1 MKNEAKIIGTIL
13 GIVLFI
19 VLVAGAT
26 YAYLLLKSETDLTTG
41 TGKFSIDYK
50 IVQDIT
56 ATNLSPST
64 NKSGGLIGK
73 VQAKLSDNSL
83 AGNFNIYITPKTIDG
98 LNTNEALKYE
108 VYVDNSTTAYKTGS
122 FKNIT
127 ANTEVKVV
135 DAYSLSS
142 TSSYTTFTIYIWL
155 DNNLVTNEMFGK
167 TFNATISADSTAE
180 ANF

>member
-19 VLVAGAT
+19 ALVAGAT
-26 YAYLLLKSETDLTTG
+26 YAYLLLKNETDLTTG

-50 IVQDIT
+50 IVQNIT

-83 AGNFNIYITPKTIDG
+83 AGNFNIYIT
-98 LNTNEALKYE
+98 
-108 VYVDNSTTAYKTGS
+108 
-122 FKNIT
+122 
-127 ANTEVKVV
+127 ANTKVKVG

>member
-73 VQAKLSDNSL
+73 VQAKLSNNSL

-98 LNTNEALKYE
+98 LNTNEALKYANEHSLKIIIATKDKE
-108 VYVDNSTTAYKTGS
+108 VIVSDKLKDEFVFNEILTKMGYAYINK
-122 FKNIT
+122 
-127 ANTEVKVV
+127 
-135 DAYSLSS
+135 
-142 TSSYTTFTIYIWL
+142 
-155 DNNLVTNEMFGK
+155 
-167 TFNATISADSTAE
+167 
-180 ANF
+180 